1 MAESYS
7 SYLKDILRKICSADA
22 GAFVAEGET
31 VVIDTGSERV
41 ALSRKNGVLT
51 VAPFSG
57 TGIET
62 KGLRVK

>member
-7 SYLKDILRKICSADA
+7 SYLKDVLKKICSADT

-41 ALSRKNGVLT
+41 TLSRKNGVLT
-51 VAPFSG
+51 VAPFVG
-57 TGIET
+57 TTIET
-62 KGLRVK
+62 NGLRFK

>member
-1 MAESYS
+1 M
-7 SYLKDILRKICSADA
+7 KKICSADT

-41 ALSRKNGVLT
+41 TLSRKNGVLT
-51 VAPFSG
+51 VAPFAG
-57 TGIET
+57 TSIET

>member
-1 MAESYS
+1 M
-7 SYLKDILRKICSADA
+7 KKICAADT

-31 VVIDTGSERV
+31 VVIDTGSEKV

-51 VAPFSG
+51 VAPFAGSS
-57 TGIET
+57 IES